1 MVSIRFPK
9 KNSEEVIDY
18 QLDNQSLII
27 IGANGSGKSHLAA
40 FIEKKDYEQ
49 ATGEKRGEKCLRISA
64 QRIMNF
70 DKYILRRN
78 FLMNFIKE

>member
-9 KNSEEVIDY
+9 KNSEEVIDDY
-18 QLDNQSLII
+18 PLDRQSLII

-49 ATGEKRGEKCLRISA
+49 ATGEKRGE
-64 QRIMNF
+64 
-70 DKYILRRN
+70 DV
-78 FLMNFIKE
+78 

>member
-40 FIEKKDYEQ
+40 FIEKKTMNRQ
-49 ATGEKRGEKCLRISA
+49 QVRNVEK
-64 QRIMNF
+64 NV
-70 DKYILRRN
+70 
-78 FLMNFIKE
+78 